1 MGARFRT
8 EDHNNLPS
16 GSFIE
21 EGVVVS
27 REDAAQPE
35 EAKIFDFYMV
45 SQTYVIGTAKPTLY
59 SVLYNTLTFSRYEIM
74 QLTYR
79 LCAVYVTFSGM
90 VSMPAPL
97 KYAAKLL
104 SLLSKCESTPPEPT
118 GASVKWKPF
127 LFFV

>member
-1 MGARFRT
+1 M
-8 EDHNNLPS
+8 
-16 GSFIE
+16 
-21 EGVVVS
+21 GVVVS
-27 REDAAQPE
+27 REDASSGE
-35 EAKIFDFYMV
+35 DCKRFDFYMV

-59 SVLYNTLTFSRYEIM
+59 SVLYNTLSLSRTEIM

-79 LCAVYVTFSGM
+79 LCAVYMTFSGM

-118 GASVKWKPF
+118 GTSVKWRPF

>member
-1 MGARFRT
+1 MG
-8 EDHNNLPS
+8 
-16 GSFIE
+16 
-21 EGVVVS
+21 S
-27 REDAAQPE
+27 RDDSTQPE
-35 EAKIFDFYMV
+35 CSKRFDFYMV

-59 SVLYNTLTFSRYEIM
+59 SVLYNTLSLSRVEIM

-79 LCAVYVTFSGM
+79 LCGVYMTFSGM

-104 SLLSKCESTPPEPT
+104 SLLSKCESVPSEPMGT
-118 GASVKWKPF
+118 SLNFRPF